1 MGLTPWVC
9 QTLRV
14 LVASLT
20 PTGSDTARSFT
31 ADGEQTLLLQLKIW
45 LPSHS
50 RGVATAKL
58 VTVAPTKLIAQPES
72 VIGLETCP
80 ANFVGPCLEQQ
91 A

>member
-31 ADGEQTLLLQLKIW
+31 ADGEHTLLYLAASGYHHPQEELQLLI
-45 LPSHS
+45 
-50 RGVATAKL
+50 L
-58 VTVAPTKLIAQPES
+58 VTVAPHNSLHSLS
-72 VIGLETCP
+72 V
-80 ANFVGPCLEQQ
+80 
-91 A
+91 